1 MIHSKFAANWV
12 FKVQK
17 SSGNTTNWRPRS
29 SSSSARD
36 FSFRSL
42 ARARRTLLATTPAIW
57 LVALKIFL
65 NIFWKYFWIY
75 SENISE
81 YSLKI
86 FLNIFWKYFWI
97 FSENISEYFLK
108 IFLAEKDWGG
118 LSETTIRTRYGKG
131 TPQEVDKN
139 HSTQMKRKFICTKL
153 ESLPFRIFLFVS
165 LD

>member
-1 MIHSKFAANWV
+1 MIHSKLAANWV

-17 SSGNTTNWRPRS
+17 SSGNTTNWRPLS

-65 NIFWKYFWIY
+65 NIFWKYFWI
-75 SENISE
+75 
-81 YSLKI
+81 
-86 FLNIFWKYFWI
+86 
-97 FSENISEYFLK
+97 FSENIFEYFLK
-108 IFLAEKDWGG
+108 IFLAEKDWAG

-139 HSTQMKRKFICTKL
+139 HSTQMKRKFICLFVFLINRL
-153 ESLPFRIFLFVS
+153 ESFCFFH
-165 LD
+165 